1 MKKIH
6 RVFCLFMI
14 LTLLLI
20 SCRKNDPSSD
30 TEEETAGAYVK
41 IAIPLDMEFET
52 TGNMQVYD
60 NVLYFCGMVPDN
72 GDFRAAMIKIDL
84 DDLSVQYDL
93 LNTETS
99 PYLMAVTENK
109 YVFIFSNFPKSAV
122 LRITDKDNNIT
133 AEKQVS
139 DLITLQENQYDQ
151 ICLASTNDKIYIAGN
166 RACAVLNETGK
177 TIDTYN
183 LSGNVTSLLIN
194 SKGDVYIIGSANNN
208 ISLDIID
215 IKSGKIK
222 SGNEFTDDLRKTGG
236 FAYYIGDNNNIYIR
250 TETDLLKYNFET
262 KKTYKI
268 INWVNTAIF
277 AGGITGVIPLNDDN
291 FILAGLDVTTSKSA
305 LWQLNKVTE
314 ESVPEKK
321 IIRVSYMEDGTNNI
335 PMAAIKFN
343 DISAEYQ
350 VVCEEYRSVKNTD
363 NYQELLSAY
372 DADLLT
378 GKIGDVLIMSNET
391 DYEKYAKKG
400 AFCDLYEF
408 MNNDDTFSS
417 DTLFECV
424 TKSYETDGKLF
435 IAIPEF
441 TINTLVGKIKN
452 LPNDTWNTKTMLDL
466 ADSLPDGVSL
476 INGMT
481 KATMLNTFLLAGAG
495 EFIDF
500 ENSKC
505 SFDSVEFISLIE
517 YISSFPETMIQDIDM
532 QDISSYLNDEV
543 YLYETIYF
551 GSFTDYLL
559 LRARFGFD
567 DEIEMIGYPSKQ
579 GGAAEIMPMK
589 YYAVSSV
596 SEQKAG
602 AWEFIKFLL
611 SGKNIVNEMK
621 GMRYIPSSRDT
632 FHDWLDSE
640 QMLYYYFPDGSLRY
654 RASLEPITGEEDSSG
669 YVIALNDYYIEQ
681 FETFINN
688 ISNRTDIPVKITEII
703 REDIDIYFAGNK
715 TAAET
720 AQIIQNRIGIY
731 VNENK

>member
-6 RVFCLFMI
+6 RIFCLFML

-20 SCRKNDPSSD
+20 SCSKNNPPSD
-30 TEEETAGAYVK
+30 TEEDTAGAYVK
-41 IAIPLDMEFET
+41 TVIPLDIEFET

-60 NVLYFCGMVPDN
+60 GVLNFCGMVPDN
-72 GDFRAAMIKIDL
+72 DDFRAAMIKIDL
-84 DDLSVQYDL
+84 DDLSVQYDF
-93 LNTETS
+93 LNTDKL
-99 PYLMAVTENK
+99 PYLMAVTEIN
-109 YVFIFSNFPKSAV
+109 YVFILSNLPGSYI

-133 AEKQVS
+133 VEKQVS
-139 DLITLQENQYDQ
+139 DLITLQENLYDQ
-151 ICLASTNDKIYIAGN
+151 ICLASTNDKIYVAGN
-166 RACAVLNETGK
+166 RTCAVLNEDGN
-177 TIDTYN
+177 TINTYN

-215 IKSGKIK
+215 IKSGKTK

-236 FAYYIGDNNNIYIR
+236 FAYYIGDKNNIYIR
-250 TETDLLKYNFET
+250 TEIDLLKYNLET

-277 AGGITGVIPLNDDN
+277 AGGITGVIPLYDDN
-291 FILAGLDVTTSKSA
+291 FILAGLDVTTNKSA
-305 LWQLNKVTE
+305 FWQLNKVTE
-314 ESVPEKK
+314 ESVPEKT

-343 DISAEYQ
+343 GVSAEYQ
-350 VVCEEYRSVKNTD
+350 IVCEEYRSVKNTD

-424 TKSYETDGKLF
+424 KKPYETDGKLF
-435 IAIPEF
+435 IVIPEF
-441 TINTLVGKIKN
+441 TINTLVGKSKN
-452 LPNDTWNTKTMLDL
+452 LPNDIWNTKTMLDL

-476 INGMT
+476 LNGMT
-481 KATMLNTFLLAGAG
+481 KTTMLNTFLLAGAG

-500 ENSKC
+500 ENATC
-505 SFDSVEFISLIE
+505 SFDSEEFISLIK
-517 YISSFPETMIQDIDM
+517 YISSFPETNTQDIDT

-543 YLYETIYF
+543 YLYESTHL
-551 GSFTDYLL
+551 GSFTDYLK
-559 LRARFGFD
+559 LRARFDFD
-567 DEIEMIGYPSKQ
+567 EDIEMIGYPSKQ

-611 SGKNIVNEMK
+611 SGENIVNEMK

-640 QMLYYYFPDGSLRY
+640 QMLYYYFPNGSLRY
-654 RASLEPITGEEDSSG
+654 RISLEPITEDENSSG
-669 YVIALNDYYIEQ
+669 HVIALNDHYIEQ
-681 FETFINN
+681 FETFINS

-720 AQIIQNRIGIY
+720 AKIIQNRISL
-731 VNENK
+731 